1 MLIIESCGQPVTHA
15 RCTVGPMAKIL
26 AKIGNGIMLRKLVFL
41 INLCSSKMLGYDFAD
56 LSIILGV
63 RVNIRFFS
71 EKDMV
76 IIQLI

>member
-1 MLIIESCGQPVTHA
+1 MLCCGCTGCLLQP

-26 AKIGNGIMLRKLVFL
+26 AKIGNGIRLRKLVFL
-41 INLCSSKMLGYDFAD
+41 INLCSSKMLSYDFAD
-56 LSIILGV
+56 ISIILGV

-76 IIQLI
+76 IIHLI